1 MSTTTTITRDKDGR
15 YLMLVTMD
23 TEGDALAVAAGLGM
37 VSVDDIRKGALRMTS
52 DQRDKIESVLARNGL
67 ATPTYGIYDQL
78 LTALS

>member
-23 TEGDALAVAAGLGM
+23 TEGDALAVAAALAS
-37 VSVDDIRKGALRMTS
+37 VSLTSIHQGAMYMTS
-52 DQRDKIESVLARNGL
+52 DQRDKIESVLARNGW

-78 LTALS
+78 LTALD

>member
-23 TEGDALAVAAGLGM
+23 TEADALTLAAGLGM
-37 VSVDDIRKGALRMTS
+37 VSVGDIHQGAMYMTS

>member
-1 MSTTTTITRDKDGR
+1 MSTITTVTRDKDGR

-23 TEGDALAVAAGLGM
+23 TEGDALAVAAALAR
-37 VSVDDIRKGALRMTS
+37 VSLTSIHQGAMYMTS
-52 DQRDKIESVLARNGL
+52 DQRDKIESVLARNGW